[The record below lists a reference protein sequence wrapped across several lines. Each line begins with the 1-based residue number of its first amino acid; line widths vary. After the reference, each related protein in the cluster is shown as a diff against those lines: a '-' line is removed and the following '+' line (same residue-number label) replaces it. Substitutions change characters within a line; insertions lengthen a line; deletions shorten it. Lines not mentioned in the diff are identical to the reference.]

1 MPWKR
6 EMYGTKEREKEKR
19 WRGWCYPLI
28 AYQTATASFIPFP
41 LLFLSFSSSS
51 SSSFSSRS
59 FIPLHL
65 WQQYLRAT
73 HPRDHGTPVR
83 KRGIRNVIAPLRR
96 VSWYT
101 KLSSSFSSPPPVFIS
116 ATPRPTTCIR
126 KRHRTECI
134 TRLVYKVYT
143 SRVLLHR
150 SCLKYCR
157 RSIAFT
163 DKYTVFTDHVIMATN
178 C

>member
-1 MPWKR
+1 MPAR
-6 EMYGTKEREKEKR
+6 VVLPPNCMPDSD
-19 WRGWCYPLI
+19 CIFHSLSSPL
-28 AYQTATASFIPFP
+28 S
-41 LLFLSFSSSS
+41 LFF

-59 FIPLHL
+59 SVPLHL
-65 WQQYLRAT
+65 WRQYLRAT

-83 KRGIRNVIAPLRR
+83 KRGIRNVIALLRR

-116 ATPRPTTCIR
+116 AAPRPTTCIR
-126 KRHRTECI
+126 KKHRTECI

-143 SRVLLHR
+143 SRVLSHR

-157 RSIAFT
+157 RSI
-163 DKYTVFTDHVIMATN
+163 DHKYTVFTDHVIMATN